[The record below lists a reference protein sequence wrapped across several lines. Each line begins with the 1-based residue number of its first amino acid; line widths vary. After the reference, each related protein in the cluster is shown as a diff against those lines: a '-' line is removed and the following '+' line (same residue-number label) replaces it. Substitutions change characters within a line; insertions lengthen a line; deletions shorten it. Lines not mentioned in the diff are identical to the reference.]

1 MDHHCPWINNC
12 IGQNNHRYFILF
24 LTHTFFGCLFT
35 LLIGLPII
43 FNSSI
48 KKSQEYNFVFILCLA
63 GVFLLTFFNSWN
75 WFLVLKGFTTIEYW
89 TNSSFNKGN
98 SLNLNEY
105 QMEDWKGNIELI
117 FGTKNIWKAIFIP
130 SIKKLPYSGLEYT
143 SMVFPSYRL
152 SFIEFDSGVD
162 LDIRQTEEDL
172 IYNNNDYNDNN
183 NNNNILK
190 RDKYKYMNLV

>member
-12 IGQNNHRYFILF
+12 IGQNNHRYFVLF

-48 KKSQEYNFVFILCLA
+48 KKSQECSFVFILCLA

-75 WFLVLKGFTTIEYW
+75 WFLVVKGFTTIEYW
-89 TNSSFNKGN
+89 TNSAFSKG
-98 SLNLNEY
+98 STLNLNEF
-105 QMEDWKGNIELI
+105 QMGEWSENIELI

-143 SMVFPSYRL
+143 AMVFPAYRL
-152 SFIEFDSGVD
+152 SFIEFDSGMD

-172 IYNNNDYNDNN
+172 AYNYNDKDSNNNFK
-183 NNNNILK
+183 K